1 MYDFQRDYG
10 LESLE
15 LSDAELDLVAGGA
28 IHEARYVV
36 PASPP
41 IRSELRET
49 STHSRPADE
58 LEF

>member
-28 IHEARYVV
+28 RHEARYVV
-36 PASPP
+36 PGSP

-49 STHSRPADE
+49 STHSRPTDD